1 MSAANE
7 LLLRALIRARGEDDP
22 DRGDVPGWV
31 LVTVMTAGLVMVI
44 WAFADD
50 ALREVFTDAVDRVKS
65 DPNG

>member
-1 MSAANE
+1 MDRLTTAA
-7 LLLRALIRARGEDDP
+7 LRGYLRVRGAEP

-50 ALREVFTDAVDRVKS
+50 ALRDVFTDAVDRVKS

>member
-1 MSAANE
+1 MSALNG
-7 LLLRALIRARGEDDP
+7 LLLRAYLRARSSDSE
-22 DRGDVPGWV
+22 RGDVPGWV

-50 ALREVFTDAVDRVKS
+50 ALRDVFTNAIDRVKG

>member
-1 MSAANE
+1 MSAAND
-7 LLLRALIRARGEDDP
+7 LVLRAYLRARNGDP
-22 DRGDVPGWV
+22 ERGDVPGWV

-50 ALREVFTDAVDRVKS
+50 ALRDVFTNAVDRVKS